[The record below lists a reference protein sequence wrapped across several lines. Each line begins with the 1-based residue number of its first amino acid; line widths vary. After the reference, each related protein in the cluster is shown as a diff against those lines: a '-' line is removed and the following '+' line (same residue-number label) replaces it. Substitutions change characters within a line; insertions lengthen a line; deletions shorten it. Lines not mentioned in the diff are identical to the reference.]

1 MSQPRKSREAVADFF
16 AFSKFG
22 VPVFIVAM
30 LLVFGVGGGV
40 LVSLVQ

>member
-1 MSQPRKSREAVADFF
+1 MSKARKSREAVADFF

-22 VPVFIVAM
+22 MPVFIIAM
-30 LLVFGVGGGV
+30 LLVFGVGGGL